1 MLTKGIKTSEL
12 WVVLLLI
19 GSQFLN
25 HSGVD
30 VSLVTDGVATAQEQ
44 VAEIARQLQEQTGAG
59 ANPTGW
65 LAIAYVVGRVLLKWR
80 EIGQGGAV

>member
-1 MLTKGIKTSEL
+1 MLTKGVKTSEL

-19 GSQFLN
+19 GAQFLN
-25 HSGVD
+25 QSGVD

-44 VAEIARQLQEQTGAG
+44 VAEIARQLQAETGAG

-65 LAIAYVVGRVLLKWR
+65 IAIAYVVGRMLLKWR
-80 EIGQGGAV
+80 ELGQGGVS